1 MFEYLKPFPKVLV
14 TGPQRSGGTIVAAM
28 IANDLGYRL
37 HLEERVRVSELW
49 RMEKQFATGRLPF
62 VLQAPAL
69 CRHAHEVSAPD
80 VAVVLVRRDID
91 DIIASERRVN
101 WESEAQE
108 LRRYGLKSGV
118 ISEVKYRFWDE
129 YQKPLIENAFE
140 VNYEDLA
147 EHPMW
152 IPKEERVNFG
162 PRQYRHT

>member
-1 MFEYLKPFPKVLV
+1 
-14 TGPQRSGGTIVAAM
+14 M

-69 CRHAHEVSAPD
+69 CRHAHGVSAPD
-80 VAVVLVRRDID
+80 VAVVLVRRNID

-101 WESEAQE
+101 WESEGQE
-108 LRRYGLKSGV
+108 LRRYGLKAGV

-129 YQKPLIENAFE
+129 YQKQLIENAFE

-152 IPKEERVNFG
+152 VPKEQRTG
-162 PRQYRHT
+162 WALRQYEHT